1 MATCCLASLL
11 EKGFCMRVHRLFA
24 TATAFMLSYAL
35 AFCPIAF
42 AEHAHQHVSSEAY
55 TNAKSAANFPNGGDI
70 LIIVPKKAGGGT
82 DIAARGLAKLMSED
96 LGVKIHVENEPCHSG
111 LVATK
116 AIANATPNGYT
127 MGMITVDL
135 ALYTHQDKITI
146 AVDAFTPIITPI
158 SAPAALLVHSAAP
171 YDTLEEFVEYVRN
184 HPGTIL
190 MGNSGV
196 GAIWHVA
203 TLAFEKEFG
212 VRVKH
217 IPFSKGSSDIAA
229 AIAGK
234 QINATLAD
242 PSAFKEQID
251 NGSLKILA
259 IMSNERSR
267 LFPDVPTFK
276 ELGHNLSIGAWATL
290 VVPKG
295 TPEKV
300 VNILRT
306 SARRISSTSTYDEY
320 FLSHYI
326 QPKYIIGDEAENLM
340 RDDNYRFAIVL
351 KNLLKR

>member
-1 MATCCLASLL
+1 
-11 EKGFCMRVHRLFA
+11 
-24 TATAFMLSYAL
+24 
-35 AFCPIAF
+35 
-42 AEHAHQHVSSEAY
+42 
-55 TNAKSAANFPNGGDI
+55 
-70 LIIVPKKAGGGT
+70 
-82 DIAARGLAKLMSED
+82 
-96 LGVKIHVENEPCHSG
+96 
-111 LVATK
+111 
-116 AIANATPNGYT
+116 
-127 MGMITVDL
+127 MGMVTVEL
-135 ALYTHQDKITI
+135 ALYTHQDKSKID
-146 AVDAFTPIITPI
+146 VDAFTPIITPI

-171 YDTLEEFVEYVRN
+171 YDTLEEFVEYVHN

-217 IPFSKGSSDIAA
+217 IPFPKGSSDIAA

-234 QINATLAD
+234 KINATLAD
-242 PSAFKEQID
+242 PSAFKELID
-251 NGSLKILA
+251 NGSLKVLA

-276 ELGHNLSIGAWATL
+276 EQGHNLVIGAWATL

-326 QPKYIIGDEAENLM
+326 QPKYIIGDEAETLM

-351 KNLLKR
+351 KNLIKR